1 MKTVSIKVSASVL
14 FAMAVLVAFGPPISA
29 QRRAASDGDWCADEN
44 WGRDRQ
50 GFCEVREHTV
60 PAGGST
66 MTVDASPNGGITVE
80 GTSRGDILVR
90 ARVVATAATE
100 EEARA
105 IAARVQVVATAD
117 RVDSDGPRDLGR
129 REGWHV
135 SYRLSVPTQ
144 TPLSLR
150 STNGGITVEAV
161 NSRVVLRTTNG
172 GVKLSRMGGDVE
184 GRTTNG
190 GIDVDLDGS
199 SWQGTGLEVETTNGG
214 VHLSIPAQYNAHL
227 ETGTTNGS
235 VNIDFPVTVQGTFGR
250 SFSTDLGS
258 GGPPLRVRTSN
269 GGVRITKK

>member
-1 MKTVSIKVSASVL
+1 MKTVSINAYARIL
-14 FAMAVLVAFGPPISA
+14 FAAIALAALSSPMAA
-29 QRRAASDGDWCADEN
+29 QRRAVPDGDWCAEQN

-50 GFCEVREHTV
+50 GFCEVREYTV
-60 PAGGST
+60 PAAGST
-66 MTVDASPNGGITVE
+66 MTVDAAPNGGIAVE

-100 EEARA
+100 DEARA

-117 RVDSDGPRDLGR
+117 RVDANGPRELGR

-150 STNGGITVEAV
+150 STNGGITVDAV
-161 NSRVVLRTTNG
+161 NSRVELRTTNG
-172 GVKLSRMGGDVE
+172 GVKLSRMAGEVE

-190 GIDVDLDGS
+190 GIDVDLDGT
-199 SWQGTGLEVETTNGG
+199 SWQGNGLDVETTNGG
-214 VHLSIPAQYNAHL
+214 VRLFIPAQYNAHL

-235 VNIDFPVTVQGTFGR
+235 VNIDFPVTVQGTIGR
-250 SFSTDLGS
+250 SVSTDLGS
-258 GGPPLRVRTSN
+258 GGAPLRVRTSN